1 MTSLKHLV
9 IEILQARDLH
19 VVERDGYLF
28 ARKGDREVPFLL
40 LTSLDWAKVD
50 DFLARFSGL
59 AGKKVI
65 ATLVKLPPASLAALD
80 RSVTVW
86 DQDALE
92 HELGRTRI
100 EGVMGKRENGLVD
113 ELMADDFPRMVSP
126 ALLEDIRAP
135 AVGERIVRP
144 VVGLDDVKELSR
156 QTVAGFA
163 HRLELVPHFVYG
175 YVCPL
180 YMDGEK
186 VGVEKGALSINSLTH
201 RVESWNDRTEVIY
214 ALEMAHR
221 TLEPS
226 IGMDDAKRLARKELV
241 KVNSY
246 EKELIREENN
256 VTIIEKRR
264 VAPREEEIV
273 LEDRGVFYIPI
284 WCVEGVHGIMMV
296 NAGTGK
302 VLSEDYYRI

>member
-1 MTSLKHLV
+1 MKHLV
-9 IEILQARDLH
+9 IEILQARDLQ
-19 VVERDGYLF
+19 VMERDGHLF

-214 ALEMAHR
+214 ALEMAIGP
-221 TLEPS
+221 LEPS

-241 KVNSY
+241 KVNSR
-246 EKELIREENN
+246 EGAIR
-256 VTIIEKRR
+256 RR
-264 VAPREEEIV
+264 TTSP
-273 LEDRGVFYIPI
+273 
-284 WCVEGVHGIMMV
+284 
-296 NAGTGK
+296 
-302 VLSEDYYRI
+302 S